1 MSKLRLGILPI
12 RIETARYVKP
22 VLPEDQRLCYCG
34 DGNIESEYHVMFIC
48 QKYHHL
54 RQAWLSK
61 ISCPDQF
68 SLLTPSN
75 KFKVTLNYPNKC
87 EGYSQIFSCSYGP
100 ETASGQIL
108 LNPFVLQ
115 AGQIYF

>member
-12 RIETARYVKP
+12 RLETARYVKP

-75 KFKVTLNYPNKC
+75 KFKVTLNDPDNVR
-87 EGYSQIFSCSYGP
+87 I
-100 ETASGQIL
+100 TAKYLVSIMDL
-108 LNPFVLQ
+108 RRLQ
-115 AGQIYF
+115 DKDY